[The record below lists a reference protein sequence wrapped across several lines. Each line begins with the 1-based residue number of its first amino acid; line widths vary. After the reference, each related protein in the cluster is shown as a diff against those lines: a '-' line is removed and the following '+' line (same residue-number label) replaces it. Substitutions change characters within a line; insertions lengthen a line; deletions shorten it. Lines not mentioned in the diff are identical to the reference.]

1 MVAASRCNLLSR
13 SLPNYQKEVLGYSDT
28 VANEFHNLLV
38 DLRTHHHHQYKV
50 RRVLE
55 EIRDLEAD
63 ELPFN
68 DQPGEDGDEFSSLNL
83 PEEPQNRPLFAGGDD
98 DSLLDL
104 GASNKHPR
112 AGKVGGAKDSSS
124 ADPQTTGKGG
134 VDLEE
139 LRRRQED
146 KVQEPFRRVGD
157 PFSLEEVAQQAKVK
171 DLVLGGIEA
180 ELKALQNEVLNPR
193 ETTAGPSRPRTTQ
206 SRPTD
211 VDSAAA
217 QGGVGEESEGGVSD
231 EIDELLKLSDGNDA
245 ADDQSPLS
253 GAATGPGS
261 GESSGQDKLV
271 SEWDDFSSFMPAT
284 RDHTKSPLS
293 GWEQELLDSTG
304 APSLDSILTPSVAPS
319 ALPPA
324 TQGPENSSKP
334 PVADS
339 PPTSDP
345 LGSAASVT
353 EPPPRLHPPNGTST
367 GSDKDSAPSSEMDV
381 SVDELLGLGGGSGK
395 SADEAS
401 SRAADELLMS
411 ELQSLG
417 ISPPKVSQSTPQGPA
432 PVPTPQGPTPA
443 GLASIDPALFQ
454 LHSAQSQ
461 LPPSVLPANSA
472 SGGQASPFRSPLG
485 MSQCPPVFPTQGGM
499 GMAMAPPKFGL
510 VPPSGPAG
518 GVAPTAQP
526 QMVAKGDEGDKG
538 QKGTAWMNF
547 FAHLDPLVNEKA

>member
-1 MVAASRCNLLSR
+1 MLAASRCNLLSR

-63 ELPFN
+63 EFPFN
-68 DQPGEDGDEFSSLNL
+68 DQ
-83 PEEPQNRPLFAGGDD
+83 GDD

-104 GASNKHPR
+104 GASNKHPQ
-112 AGKVGGAKDSSS
+112 AGKVGGAKDSSN

-139 LRRRQED
+139 LRRWQEN

-157 PFSLEEVAQQAKVK
+157 PFSLEEAKVK

-193 ETTAGPSRPRTTQ
+193 ETTAGQSRPRTTQ

-217 QGGVGEESEGGVSD
+217 QRGVGEESEDGVSD
-231 EIDELLKLSDGNDA
+231 EIDELLKLSDGDDA

-253 GAATGPGS
+253 GAATGTGS
-261 GESSGQDKLV
+261 GGSSGQDKLV

-293 GWEQELLDSTG
+293 SWEQELWD

-319 ALPPA
+319 ALPPPPPPPA

-334 PVADS
+334 PLADS
-339 PPTSDP
+339 PPASNP

-353 EPPPRLHPPNGTST
+353 EPPPELNPPNGTST

-395 SADEAS
+395 STDEAS

-432 PVPTPQGPTPA
+432 PVPTTQGPTPA

-461 LPPSVLPANSA
+461 LPPSALPANSA

-499 GMAMAPPKFGL
+499 APPKFGL

-518 GVAPTAQP
+518 GVVPTAQP
-526 QMVAKGDEGDKG
+526 QMMAKGNEGDKG